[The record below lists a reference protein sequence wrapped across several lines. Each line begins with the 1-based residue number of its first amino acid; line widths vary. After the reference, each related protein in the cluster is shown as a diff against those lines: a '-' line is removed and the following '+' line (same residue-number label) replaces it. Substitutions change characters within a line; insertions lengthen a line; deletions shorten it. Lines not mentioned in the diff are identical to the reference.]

1 MFKGER
7 YDFVSRFF
15 APRAGIP
22 EDPVTGSAH
31 TLLVPFWA
39 KRLKKN
45 VLHAIQVSKR
55 RGELFL
61 EYLGERVLIGGR
73 TVTFFQGTIEI

>member
-1 MFKGER
+1 LRSVASKSHYHTPLHIKCYIRLKIDVRNKEMAIKG
-7 YDFVSRFF
+7 
-15 APRAGIP
+15 AI
-22 EDPVTGSAH
+22 
-31 TLLVPFWA
+31 
-39 KRLKKN
+39 LKKN
-45 VLHAIQVSKR
+45 VLHAIQVSTR